1 MAAGRIADM
10 SRITLIIATV
20 ASLLVPAAGARAD
33 DAEVARRFVGSWV
46 YAGGDTEQQARLDA
60 IDDTVARMFGIARP
74 FARRVMRNNTTNPS
88 CFHIELDGD
97 SIAIAIA
104 EDDDEPLW
112 TPLDGTAVQ
121 IDGWG
126 SDQQVYRK
134 VVGDTLHA
142 RSWQHNGGG
151 TRVFRLSADGQT
163 LTVQVIIDSQQLP
176 EDMIYELT
184 YRRE

>member
-1 MAAGRIADM
+1 M
-10 SRITLIIATV
+10 SRIPLVSATRP
-20 ASLLVPAAGARAD
+20 ARRPPAAGARGD
-33 DAEVARRFVGSWV
+33 DADVARRFVGSWV
-46 YAGGDTEQQARLDA
+46 YAGDDVEQQARLEV
-60 IDDTVARMFGIARP
+60 IDDTVSRMFGIARP
-74 FARRVMRNNTTNPS
+74 FARRVMRNRTTNPS

-97 SIAIAIA
+97 SIAIV
-104 EDDDEPLW
+104 EDDDKPLW
-112 TPLDGTAVQ
+112 TPLDGSPVQ

-126 SDQQVYRK
+126 ADQQVYRK

-151 TRVFRLSADGQT
+151 TRVFQLSADGQA

-184 YRRE
+184 FRKD

>member
-1 MAAGRIADM
+1 M
-10 SRITLIIATV
+10 SRIPLVIATL
-20 ASLLVPAAGARAD
+20 ASLLAPAAGARGD
-33 DAEVARRFVGSWV
+33 DADVARRFVGSWV
-46 YAGGDTEQQARLDA
+46 YAGDDVEQQARLEV
-60 IDDTVARMFGIARP
+60 IDDTVSRMFGIARP
-74 FARRVMRNNTTNPS
+74 FARRVMRNRTTNPS

-97 SIAIAIA
+97 SIAIV
-104 EDDDEPLW
+104 EDDDKPLW
-112 TPLDGTAVQ
+112 TPLDGSPVQ

-126 SDQQVYRK
+126 ADQQAYRK

-151 TRVFRLSADGQT
+151 TRVFQLSADGQA

-184 YRRE
+184 FRKD